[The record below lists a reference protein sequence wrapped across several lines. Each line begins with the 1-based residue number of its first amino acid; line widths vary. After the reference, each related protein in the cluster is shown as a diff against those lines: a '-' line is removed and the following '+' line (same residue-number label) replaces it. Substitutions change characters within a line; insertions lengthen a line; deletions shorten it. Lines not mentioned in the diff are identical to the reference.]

1 MFSAYDKDTG
11 ERLWEFNTY
20 TSMLAPPITFEI
32 EGEQYVSIL
41 TGSGGG
47 DLFGGEP
54 LPPIEIQAS
63 LTYNNFGRLLVF
75 KLGGKETLPI
85 PNVRDK
91 TIPEQKLVQASIDQL
106 QDGESKYN
114 QNCAVCHGFVVKSAG
129 GIPDLRKMT
138 AGTHDAFNQIVLEG
152 LLASNGMASFSDVL
166 SEQEVENIHHYVR
179 ARAHEDREV
188 ALGNMEAPQYT
199 WFGQEE
205 K

>member
-1 MFSAYDKDTG
+1 M
-11 ERLWEFNTY
+11 
-20 TSMLAPPITFEI
+20 
-32 EGEQYVSIL
+32 SIL

-75 KLGGKETLPI
+75 KLGGKETLRI

-91 TIPEQKLVQASIDQL
+91 TIPEQQLVQVSIDQL

-114 QNCAVCHGFVVKSAG
+114 QNCDVCHGFVVKSAG
-129 GIPDLRKMT
+129 GIPDLRKMS
-138 AGTHDAFNQIVLEG
+138 AGVHDAFNQIVLEG

-166 SEQEVENIHHYVR
+166 SEEEVENLSLIHI
-179 ARAHEDREV
+179 
-188 ALGNMEAPQYT
+188 
-199 WFGQEE
+199 
-205 K
+205 

>member
-1 MFSAYDKDTG
+1 
-11 ERLWEFNTY
+11 
-20 TSMLAPPITFEI
+20 MLAPPITFEI
-32 EGEQYVSIL
+32 DGEQYVSIL

-75 KLGGKETLPI
+75 KLGGQESLPI
-85 PNVRDK
+85 PDVRDT
-91 TIPEQKLVQASIDQL
+91 TIPEQKLVQVSIDQL

-114 QNCAVCHGFVVKSAG
+114 ENCAVCHGFVVKSG
-129 GIPDLRKMT
+129 GAIPDLRKMS
-138 AGTHDAFNQIVLEG
+138 AGVHDAFNQIVLEG
-152 LLASNGMASFSDVL
+152 LLAGGGMASFSDVL
-166 SEQEVENIHHYVR
+166 TEQEVENIHHYVK

-199 WFGQEE
+199 WFGQE
-205 K
+205 